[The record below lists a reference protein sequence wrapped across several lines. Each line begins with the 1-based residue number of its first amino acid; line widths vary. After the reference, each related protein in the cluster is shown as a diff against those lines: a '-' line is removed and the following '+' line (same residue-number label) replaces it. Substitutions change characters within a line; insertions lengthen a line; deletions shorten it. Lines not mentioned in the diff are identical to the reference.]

1 MTNMGLGV
9 TVYVLEVVHT
19 KTKTTKK
26 ERKKKVWEESVMMM

>member
-1 MTNMGLGV
+1 MTNTGLGV

-26 ERKKKVWEESVMMM
+26 KGKRKYGKNQL